1 MKGDPM
7 PYQALSFTAAN
18 DRLGNLITDDC
29 LIRTA
34 IPEDYVG
41 DNRSNEA
48 ADTLMVRR
56 CVT

>member
-18 DRLGNLITDDC
+18 DRLGNLITDDR
-29 LIRTA
+29 LNRTA
-34 IPEDYVG
+34 TPEDHVD

-48 ADTLMVRR
+48 ADTFTVRR
-56 CVT
+56 CAI